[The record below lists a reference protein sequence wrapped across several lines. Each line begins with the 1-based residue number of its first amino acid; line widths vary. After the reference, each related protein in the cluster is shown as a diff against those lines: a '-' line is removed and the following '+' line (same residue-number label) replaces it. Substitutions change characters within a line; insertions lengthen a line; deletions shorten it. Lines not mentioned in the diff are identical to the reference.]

1 MSPAREAALR
11 LLRLMAAGTIIEETS
26 MRQVLEAL
34 LLEEEKLLD
43 QNRRLIN
50 TMLEQRKRREENLAR
65 SDELAVTGE
74 IKP

>member
-1 MSPAREAALR
+1 
-11 LLRLMAAGTIIEETS
+11 MAAGTIIEETS